1 MKKSTLALAV
11 AVGVLA
17 QHAYADGQADAKGFL
32 EGATS
37 TLGMRNYYIN
47 TDNRDRDAA
56 KAGQSLNSE
65 WGQGFDLRF
74 NSGYTQG
81 TVGFGLDV
89 IALTAI
95 KLDSGGG
102 SNGATPTSAG
112 GTVFPTEA
120 TGGKN
125 AKAVNDFSSLGLTG
139 KVRVSQTELKIG
151 TLLPNNPVIK
161 YNDGRLLPQTFTGG
175 QITSNEIKDLTLTLG
190 QVEKAKGRNSSNDE
204 DLSINGA
211 NASSNYSQGTT
222 GRFSNKFQY
231 AGADYKVTKDL
242 VASYYFGEL
251 KDFYSQNFLGLVHNW
266 AIGPGVLKSD
276 LRYYRSRDNGANG
289 NTSGYFTTGY
299 YPDNST
305 LATQGKGKVDNN
317 LYSYLALYS
326 VAGHTF
332 GAGYQYSNGESD
344 FPWLNQGDGSS
355 NSTITDMQ
363 IQKFAHAGE
372 RTWQA
377 RYAYDFAQVGMPGL
391 TAGVIYLRGNNVD
404 TAAKEYTAQAAP
416 ALGTGRSEWERDI
429 TVAYVVP
436 EGTFKNVGV
445 AWKNAMWRNDIVGQR
460 EQDENRLIVSYT
472 IPLL

>member
-1 MKKSTLALAV
+1 MNKCTLALAV
-11 AVGVLA
+11 AVGVLS
-17 QHAYADGQADAKGFL
+17 QQAYAEGQADAKGFI
-32 EGATS
+32 EDAKS
-37 TLGMRNYYIN
+37 TLGLRNFYIN
-47 TDNRDRDAA
+47 TDNRSGANG
-56 KAGQSLNSE
+56 KTGQSLNSE

-89 IALTAI
+89 IALEGI
-95 KLDSGGG
+95 RLDTGRG
-102 SNGATPTSAG
+102 SNGATPSTS
-112 GTVFPTEA
+112 GTTMFPAEA

-125 AKAVNDFSSLGLTG
+125 AKSVNDFGSLGLTG
-139 KVRVSQTELKIG
+139 KVRVSQTELKVG

-175 QITSNEIKDLTLTLG
+175 ELKSNEIKDLTLTLG
-190 QVEKAKGRNSSNDE
+190 QVDEAKGRNSSND
-204 DLSINGA
+204 DNLSIAGA
-211 NASSNYSQGTT
+211 NGSSNFSADTT

-231 AGADYKVTKDL
+231 AGADYKITKDL
-242 VASYYFGEL
+242 VASYYYGKL

-276 LRYYRSRDNGANG
+276 LRYYRSRDDGANG
-289 NTSGYFTTGY
+289 HDSNYFTTGY
-299 YPDNST
+299 YPEHTSLST
-305 LATQGKGKVDNN
+305 RGKGNVDNN
-317 LYSYLALYS
+317 LYSYLALYTIE
-326 VAGHTF
+326 GHTF

-377 RYAYDFAQVGMPGL
+377 RYAYDFAKVGVPGL
-391 TAGVIYLRGNNVD
+391 TAGVIYVRGNSINTVG
-404 TAAKEYTAQAAP
+404 KEGPTQVNT
-416 ALGTGRSEWERDI
+416 LGLGRSEWERDI
-429 TVAYVVP
+429 SVAYVVP
-436 EGTFKNVGV
+436 EGTFKNLGV
-445 AWKNAMWRNDIVGQR
+445 AWKNAMWRNDIAGQR
-460 EQDENRLIVSYT
+460 EQDENRLIVSYS